1 MRTLFFTLALTA
13 SLPALA
19 CNSFGPDFDP
29 TPCPDVPVEPVPPP
43 NVRIPLAPWTGPIDL
58 GTNPDGSSRGIA
70 VVSGMVIDD
79 FAVLFAILPNS
90 KKLIGVSAQCIQP
103 VCGQLGQWARRDLEQ
118 KIDLLLRATHADPSF
133 N

>member
-1 MRTLFFTLALTA
+1 MRTLLLTLALTA

-43 NVRIPLAPWTGPIDL
+43 HVRIPLAPWTGPIDL

-90 KKLIGVSAQCIQP
+90 KKLIGVSAQCIP
-103 VCGQLGQWARRDLEQ
+103 PPTPTPRSTEPPDSLPWP
-118 KIDLLLRATHADPSF
+118 IPATSF
-133 N
+133 CNC